1 MLNLGGKCVLVCV
14 ILLLCGYSFGK
25 PGATGGKQGSSSKKQ
40 GTTASSGGFA
50 AQMAAKVAAKAA
62 SDSLA
67 RLDSLAK
74 ADSLARLDSLVRLD
88 SIARAVETAHQ
99 DSVAKVEAAR
109 QDSIA
114 KVEAARQD
122 SIARVEAARQDSV
135 ARAEAIARAN
145 APPYPHYEAY
155 LDSMEAY
162 VRYLL
167 PGIDRLDSAKKAASE
182 ETLKPKSDYE
192 TQAVYEQRAANF
204 DKNKQQKID
213 NLEKEYLEKE
223 KGIDRLVNAAAFK
236 EDFQPNW
243 SNLLEKNTNAD
254 GYKARIDTLS
264 YKVNE
269 MNVKIAQLNRQ
280 LSRLVLTKR
289 DSAKVAKNLQEKNFI
304 YMSRLKKAGVLMQDY
319 ILQEQAKVLRTDRKK
334 VDMSLGAYDVESQE
348 FDFGMRDIY
357 SEKYPFDY
365 VGKVK
370 IPTAYAEII
379 DRKTDDFTVSID
391 YINYPLIINGGK
403 VFPGAK
409 KAYVFYKDME
419 FDNHGMFRNVEGFE
433 NVAGY
438 LEWALRVDSLISG
451 KLVPQDLDASFAMA
465 KTKYSEDTGPSWW
478 TAPRIVRVI
487 AFTLSA
493 ASLGTAIWQNTKVG
507 PQLKKA
513 KDSFFD
519 AEGAMFTDDY
529 SDKRTAYYEQKNKL
543 HDIENLRNIFYI
555 SAGAFGVI
563 GLVSLSF

>member
-1 MLNLGGKCVLVCV
+1 MLNLGGKCILVCV
-14 ILLLCGYSFGK
+14 ILLLCGYSFAK
-25 PGATGGKQGSSSKKQ
+25 KETPSKSSGKQSSS
-40 GTTASSGGFA
+40 GFA
-50 AQMAAKVAAKAA
+50 AQIKARQAAQQAAQATR
-62 SDSLA
+62 DSLA

-74 ADSLARLDSLVRLD
+74 LDSIVKAMETTRQD
-88 SIARAVETAHQ
+88 SIARATEADRQ
-99 DSVAKVEAAR
+99 DSIARIETAR

-114 KVEAARQD
+114 RVEAARQD
-122 SIARVEAARQDSV
+122 SIARVEAARQDSI

-155 LDSMEAY
+155 LDSIEAY

-167 PGIDRLDSAKKAASE
+167 PSIERLDSAKKAASE

-192 TQAVYEQRAANF
+192 SQAVYEQRAANF

-223 KGIDRLVNAAAFK
+223 KGISRLVTAATFK

-243 SNLLEKNTNAD
+243 GSLLEKNTSAD
-254 GYKARIDTLS
+254 GYKSRIDTLS
-264 YKVNE
+264 YKINE

-280 LSRLVLTKR
+280 LGRLVLTKR
-289 DSAKVAKNLQEKNFI
+289 DSAKVTKSLQEKNFI
-304 YMSRLKKAGVLMQDY
+304 YISRLKKAGVLMQDY
-319 ILQEQAKVLRTDRKK
+319 ILQEQAKTLRTDRKK
-334 VDMSLGAYDVESQE
+334 VDMSLGAYDIDKQE
-348 FDFGMRDIY
+348 FDLGMRDVY

-370 IPTAYAEII
+370 IPTEQAEII

-409 KAYVFYKDME
+409 KAYIFYKDME
-419 FDNHGMFRNVEGFE
+419 FRNEGVFRNVEGFE

-438 LEWALRVDSLISG
+438 LEWAMRTDSLISG
-451 KLVPQDLDASFAMA
+451 KLTPKDLDASYAMT
-465 KTKYSEDTGPSWW
+465 KTKFEEDTGPSWW

-493 ASLGTAIWQNTKVG
+493 ASLGTAIWKNTNVNPK
-507 PQLKKA
+507 LDEAKKTF
-513 KDSFFD
+513 KE
-519 AEGAMFTDDY
+519 AEGIIISGGDY
-529 SDKRTAYYEQKNKL
+529 SEQYNTYATQKKDL
-543 HDIENLRNIFYI
+543 KSIENWRNIFYI

-563 GLVSLSF
+563 GLASLSF